1 MGMFDDL
8 NSTQE
13 STGSGM
19 FADLQPKGGGASGG
33 WDAPRKWSDVP
44 MEALRNTPQSAGH
57 FVGGLANAVMHPI
70 DTLTG
75 LGDAMVGGT
84 RKIAPSLIGVI
95 DKFADP
101 SVINRQNNT
110 ANALGG
116 AMKDRYG
123 SMDGVKNTLAT
134 DPVGALA
141 DLSTVLTGGAAAATK
156 APMVSSALQ
165 KAATLTNPLSVV
177 APAARGL
184 GRVVETPAS
193 AVLGVSTGVGQDTI
207 RNAAKAGFNKDASFM
222 NNISGKTG
230 MSDVLDT
237 VQLNLQ
243 NMGAK
248 KAADYR
254 SGKIDIKNTAAVMVT
269 AELPGFAKPGQ
280 KIDVTVSAIGKA
292 SNLRGGTLLLTSLR
306 GVDGEIY
313 AISQGSLA
321 ATGIDATAAAGS
333 KVVIGVPTSARIPQ
347 GATVERIVDNPFD
360 KADRV
365 ILNVRDSD
373 FTTTTAIVNVINTRF
388 GADVARAMDGVTVS
402 LQAPQDLTQ
411 RVAFM
416 SMVENMDVMPGEPS
430 ARVVVNARTGTVVIS
445 RNVRVTAAAVSHGTI
460 SVSVAVTNEI
470 SQPGPFSNGTTA
482 AVQNAE
488 VAVSEPNKPMFM
500 FNPGVDLRQIV
511 DAVNQ
516 VGATPSALIAIL
528 EALKSAGS
536 LRADLLVI

>member
-1 MGMFDDL
+1 MKSWLVFFLTLTLSSGNVLADRIKDL
-8 NSTQE
+8 TSVAAMRSNQLIGYGLVVGLN
-13 STGSGM
+13 GSGDG
-19 FADLQPKGGGASGG
+19 ADVSFTA
-33 WDAPRKWSDVP
+33 
-44 MEALRNTPQSAGH
+44 QS
-57 FVGGLANAVMHPI
+57 MK
-70 DTLTG
+70 TL
-75 LGDAMVGGT
+75 L
-84 RKIAPSLIGVI
+84 
-95 DKFADP
+95 
-101 SVINRQNNT
+101 NR
-110 ANALGG
+110 
-116 AMKDRYG
+116 
-123 SMDGVKNTLAT
+123 
-134 DPVGALA
+134 
-141 DLSTVLTGGAAAATK
+141 
-156 APMVSSALQ
+156 
-165 KAATLTNPLSVV
+165 
-177 APAARGL
+177 
-184 GRVVETPAS
+184 
-193 AVLGVSTGVGQDTI
+193 LGVSLEGPLSDFET
-207 RNAAKAGFNKDASFM
+207 AS
-222 NNISGKTG
+222 S
-230 MSDVLDT
+230 
-237 VQLNLQ
+237 
-243 NMGAK
+243 
-248 KAADYR
+248 

-360 KADRV
+360 KAERV

-373 FTTTTAIVNVINTRF
+373 FTTTTAIVNVINSRF

-470 SQPGPFSNGTTA
+470 SQPGAFSGGTTA
-482 AVQNAE
+482 AVQNAD

>member
-1 MGMFDDL
+1 MKSWLVLFLTLTLSSGNVLADRIKDL
-8 NSTQE
+8 TSVAAMRTNQLIGYGLVVGLN
-13 STGSGM
+13 GSGDG
-19 FADLQPKGGGASGG
+19 ADVSFTA
-33 WDAPRKWSDVP
+33 
-44 MEALRNTPQSAGH
+44 QS
-57 FVGGLANAVMHPI
+57 MK
-70 DTLTG
+70 TL
-75 LGDAMVGGT
+75 L
-84 RKIAPSLIGVI
+84 
-95 DKFADP
+95 
-101 SVINRQNNT
+101 NR
-110 ANALGG
+110 
-116 AMKDRYG
+116 
-123 SMDGVKNTLAT
+123 
-134 DPVGALA
+134 
-141 DLSTVLTGGAAAATK
+141 
-156 APMVSSALQ
+156 
-165 KAATLTNPLSVV
+165 
-177 APAARGL
+177 
-184 GRVVETPAS
+184 
-193 AVLGVSTGVGQDTI
+193 LGVSLEGPLSDFET
-207 RNAAKAGFNKDASFM
+207 AS
-222 NNISGKTG
+222 S
-230 MSDVLDT
+230 
-237 VQLNLQ
+237 
-243 NMGAK
+243 
-248 KAADYR
+248 

-360 KADRV
+360 KAERV

-373 FTTTTAIVNVINTRF
+373 FTTTTAIVNVINSRF

-402 LQAPQDLTQ
+402 LQAPLDLTQ

-470 SQPGPFSNGTTA
+470 SQPGAFSGGTTA
-482 AVQNAE
+482 AVQNAD